1 MPSTSWISAPA
12 RRLRGFASRI
22 VRRTAPM
29 PRLPFAV
36 ALAACAAALAV
47 AVEWQPLPDD
57 GIADVTELGTAPALG
72 PDFTAGRQV
81 EFEILEYG
89 FSPVVD
95 ELGTPRV
102 ILGAVLR
109 NPFDTA
115 MLTPGS
121 LDVWAVAADGT
132 EDDLESFYPNP
143 IPADTTVQLGFVL
156 SAALFD
162 TPIENLRVTSREPSF
177 LAPDPEGLTA
187 EEQDWAFVEPL
198 PEVAV
203 VSVEPLLSPDGYRV
217 HYRVVSAIE
226 QEIRVSIMF
235 RDEDGALI
243 GGLPAGQDP
252 FSFDLGSA
260 GWRSVG
266 AGESVQEL
274 DLHASWIPEGADLDR
289 IEIGPRT
296 MGGG

>member
-1 MPSTSWISAPA
+1 MPKTRWISAPA
-12 RRLRGFASRI
+12 RGLRRLAAR
-22 VRRTAPM
+22 VVHRTAPM

-47 AVEWQPLPDD
+47 SLEWQPLPDD
-57 GIADVTELGTAPALG
+57 GVADVSELGTAPALA
-72 PDFTAGRQV
+72 PDFTSGPQV

-109 NPFDTA
+109 NPYDTA
-115 MLTPGS
+115 MVTPGS
-121 LDVWAVAADGT
+121 LDVWALAADGT

-162 TPIENLRVTSREPSF
+162 TPVERLRVTSREPSF
-177 LAPDPEGLTA
+177 LAPEPADLTPE
-187 EEQDWAFVEPL
+187 QRDWVFVEPL
-198 PEVAV
+198 PELSVLAV
-203 VSVEPLLSPDGYRV
+203 DPLLSPDGYRV
-217 HYRVVSAIE
+217 HYSVTSAVE
-226 QEIRVSIMF
+226 QEIRISIMF
-235 RDEDGALI
+235 RDEEGTLI

-260 GWRSVG
+260 GWRTVA

-289 IEIGPRT
+289 IEIGPRRF
-296 MGGG
+296 GG

>member
-1 MPSTSWISAPA
+1 MPSTRWISAPA
-12 RRLRGFASRI
+12 RRLRRFAAR
-22 VRRTAPM
+22 VVHRTAPM

-57 GIADVTELGTAPALG
+57 GVADVSELGTAPALG
-72 PDFTAGRQV
+72 PEFTSGAQV
-81 EFEILEYG
+81 QFEILEYG

-162 TPIENLRVTSREPSF
+162 TPVENLRVTSREPSF

-187 EEQDWAFVEPL
+187 DEQDWAFVEPL

-217 HYRVVSAIE
+217 RYRVVSAVE

-235 RDEDGALI
+235 RDGDGALI

-260 GWRSVG
+260 GWRTVG